1 MIGRT
6 LGHYRIDSQLGRGGM
21 GVVYRA
27 RDSRLERDVALKV
40 LPAGLLTDEGARKR
54 FRKEALALSQLNHP
68 NIATVHDFD
77 TEEGVDLLVLEYI
90 AGVSLDEKLAAGP
103 LAEKEL
109 LGLATQLALG
119 LAAAHEQAIVHRDLK
134 PGNLRITTDGRLKIL
149 DFGLATLVRPQG
161 EAAST
166 VSMTEGPTVAGTVP
180 YMAPEQ
186 LRGEKADA
194 RADLHAAGAV
204 LYEMA
209 TGRRA
214 FPQAGGPQ
222 IIAAILQEMPPSP
235 ATLNPRVSSAL
246 EGIILKCL
254 DKEPERRYQTARE
267 LRVDL
272 ERLSA
277 PAPVTG
283 PVPRARRRRWLVPAA
298 AAVLAVLAL
307 VAWWAL
313 RPAAQQ
319 RIESLAVLPLD
330 NLSGDSAQD
339 YFSDGMTEALIT
351 DLGKIASLRV
361 ISRSA
366 VMKYKKERP
375 PLMQIAREL
384 KVDALVEG
392 AVLRSGERVRITS
405 RLMHPASDRQLW
417 SESYERDL
425 RDVLALQGE
434 VARAVVSQIRTRLSS
449 SEQPRLATARPVNP
463 QAYELYLRGSFLA
476 SRFAKDD
483 TQAAIQTLERAVAL
497 DPNFAAAHAALARAW
512 RDRTW
517 FHAPEETK
525 ELEPKALAAVER
537 ALSLDPD
544 LAEAYVTRARL
555 IWTPSNQWAPERAV
569 PDLRRALE
577 LNPNS
582 DEALGWLSA
591 IHSHTGLLEE
601 GFREAQQGASIN
613 PASTVALRQTA
624 HILLYQGNAEAA
636 LPVYRSIPRQTLP
649 SFIGSHNAW
658 ARFRLGRKQ
667 EALATI
673 EEFLRDFPEDS
684 SGALAAMKALLL
696 ADAGDVRQTEAAIRS
711 AENKKAFADFHHTS
725 YLLACAYARLNRPR
739 PAIDWLEY
747 TARTGF
753 PCYPLFERDPN
764 LDPLRQ
770 DPRFVQFLAAEKK
783 RWEHNKVA
791 LSR

>member
-6 LGHYRIDSQLGRGGM
+6 LGHYRIDSQLGQGGM

-27 RDSRLERDVALKV
+27 RDLRLERDVALKV
-40 LPAGLLTDEGARKR
+40 LPAGLLADETARKR

-77 TEEGVDLLVLEYI
+77 TQEGVDFLVLEYI
-90 AGVSLDEKLAAGP
+90 AGASLDEKLAAGP
-103 LAEKEL
+103 LVEKEL
-109 LGLATQLALG
+109 LGLASQLALG
-119 LAAAHEQAIVHRDLK
+119 LAAAHEQGIVHRDLK
-134 PGNLRITTDGRLKIL
+134 PGNLRVTPDGRLKIL
-149 DFGLATLVRPQG
+149 DFGLAALVRPQG

-166 VSMTEGPTVAGTVP
+166 VSMMEGPAVAGTLP

-186 LRGEKADA
+186 LRGESADA

-222 IIAAILQEMPPSP
+222 IIAAILQEMPPPP
-235 ATLNPRVSSAL
+235 ATVNPRVSSAL

-254 DKEPERRYQTARE
+254 DKEPERRYQSARE

-277 PAPVTG
+277 PPVTAT
-283 PVPRARRRRWLVPAA
+283 VARPHRRRWLLPVA
-298 AAVLAVLAL
+298 AAVLAALAL

-313 RPAAQQ
+313 GRAGQQ

-330 NLSGDSAQD
+330 NLSGDSAQE
-339 YFSDGMTEALIT
+339 YFSDGMTDALIT

-361 ISRSA
+361 MSRSA
-366 VMKYKKERP
+366 VMKYKGPRQS
-375 PLMQIAREL
+375 LAQIAREL

-392 AVLRSGERVRITS
+392 SVMRSGDRVRITA
-405 RLMHPASDRQLW
+405 RLIHPATDRQLW

-434 VARAVVSQIRTRLSS
+434 VARAVASQIRARVTLRAGPS
-449 SEQPRLATARPVNP
+449 TARAVNP
-463 QAYELYLRGSFLA
+463 EAYELYLRGRSLLN
-476 SRFAKDD
+476 RFAKDD
-483 TQAAIQTLERAVAL
+483 TQAAIHTLERAVAL
-497 DPNFAAAHAALARAW
+497 DPNFAGAHAALARAW

-525 ELEPKALAAVER
+525 EWEPKALAAVER

-544 LAEAYVTRARL
+544 LPEAYVTRARL
-555 IWTPSNQWAPERAV
+555 IWTPSNQWPAERAV
-569 PDLRRALE
+569 PDLRRALD

-582 DEALGWLSA
+582 DEALGWLA
-591 IHSHTGLLEE
+591 FLHNHNGLVEE
-601 GFREAQQGASIN
+601 AFREGQQAASIN
-613 PASTVALRQTA
+613 PAATQPLFMIASS
-624 HILLYQGNAEAA
+624 LLYQGNTEAA
-636 LPVYRSIPRQTLP
+636 LRAYQRIPRQSLS
-649 SFIGSHNAW
+649 SFLGAQTAW
-658 ARFRLGRKQ
+658 ALFRLGRKQ
-667 EALATI
+667 EASATI

-696 ADAGDVRQTEAAIRS
+696 ADAGDPPRAQASIRS
-711 AENKKAFADFHHTS
+711 AENKKAYADFHHTS
-725 YLLACAYARLNRPR
+725 YLLACAYARLNRPQ
-739 PAIDWLEY
+739 PAMDWLEY

-770 DPRFVQFLAAEKK
+770 DPRFASFLAAEKR
-783 RWEHNKVA
+783 RWEHHKVA
-791 LSR
+791 LAR